1 MGWFRLVNALSKI
14 EARRPKETFFIKI
27 TTVVESAVLPQGRA
41 PSPGNDEEK
50 SACDSDSTGW
60 RLERWAQIGS
70 WCCLEKF
77 NFAPFHL

>member
-27 TTVVESAVLPQGRA
+27 TTWWGSGACAG
-41 PSPGNDEEK
+41 SSGTDEEK

-60 RLERWAQIGS
+60 RLERWAQIGP

>member
-41 PSPGNDEEK
+41 PSSGNDEEK
-50 SACDSDSTGW
+50 SACDRRQHRVASRAVGAN
-60 RLERWAQIGS
+60 RLLVLPGEI
-70 WCCLEKF
+70 
-77 NFAPFHL
+77 